1 MSTDRRPTILVGVSG
16 SPASEA
22 ALRWAENEAEQR
34 HGRLRIVLSWHPE
47 LRAFYAGPARS
58 PDGSGGRER
67 ARRHLSETIRTVLR
81 PAAQTYTTVEVVEGS
96 AERTLVA
103 ESAAA
108 DLLVLG
114 SGPGMSIGPVIRA
127 CLSLAHCPVVVV
139 NPRMLSTDEP
149 QEVRPRA
156 ISGGYPGG
164 HASPT
169 PGGALLAV
177 SDEAYPAYSRWHGPL
192 PCSCSV
198 DQLTDGEPV
207 PHRDYT
213 LDVPEARY

>member
-34 HGRLRIVLSWHPE
+34 HGRLRIVLIWHPE

-58 PDGSGGRER
+58 PDGSDGRER
-67 ARRHLSETIRTVLR
+67 ARRHLSETIRAVLG
-81 PAAQTYTTVEVVEGS
+81 PAVQPSTTVEVVEGI

-139 NPRMLSTDEP
+139 SPGMLHTDEP
-149 QEVRPRA
+149 QEVRPFTVSRN
-156 ISGGYPGG
+156 Y
-164 HASPT
+164 SPM
-169 PGGALLAV
+169 PMVRSLA
-177 SDEAYPAYSRWHGPL
+177 R
-192 PCSCSV
+192 
-198 DQLTDGEPV
+198 
-207 PHRDYT
+207 
-213 LDVPEARY
+213 